1 MKERIYKGCKR
12 EVPAKKFNNL
22 KEILANCKEEFG
34 DKDTAETDVVD
45 IVINYRCNLHYP
57 TCVT

>member
-34 DKDTAETDVVD
+34 DKAY
-45 IVINYRCNLHYP
+45 VIISFIIF
-57 TCVT
+57 